1 MSDEREVLLN
11 LRDVGKTYADP
22 NAPDAEWVLRGISL
36 VLRRG
41 ASFAI
46 LGPSG
51 CGKSSLL
58 NIIGGIDR
66 PTSGE
71 VVLEGADLGKLD
83 DDRLS
88 AVRRDKIGFIFQFHY
103 LLPQCTVM
111 ENVLVPVLA
120 DPKRDV
126 MKARETRARELLDR
140 VGLGHR
146 LGHRPSQLSGGEK
159 QRVAVVRALINEP
172 VLLLADEPTGAL
184 DQANAHNLAEL
195 LVELNREQNV
205 TLIVVTHDRPFAE
218 RMQRVHTLVGGEL
231 HEARTAAQSR

>member
-1 MSDEREVLLN
+1 MSDERDILLS
-11 LRDVGKTYADP
+11 LRDVRKTYGDP
-22 NAPDAEWVLRGISL
+22 LAPDAEWVLKGVSL
-36 VLRRG
+36 KLRRG
-41 ASFAI
+41 ESLSI

-58 NIIGGIDR
+58 NVIGGVDR

-71 VVLEGADLGKLD
+71 VLLDGADLARLG

-88 AVRRDKIGFIFQFHY
+88 AVRRDKLGFIFQFHY
-103 LLPQCTVM
+103 LLPQCTVL

-120 DPKRDV
+120 DPAGGR
-126 MKARETRARELLDR
+126 MKARETRARELLER

-146 LGHRPSQLSGGEK
+146 HDHRPSQLSGGEK

-184 DQANAHNLAEL
+184 DRANAHNLAEL

-218 RMQRVHTLVGGEL
+218 RMQRVHTLENGDLREL
-231 HEARTAAQSR
+231 RPTGPA